1 LRVKGKEM
9 EMENKVEKMTEEQEE
24 KYFIN
29 KFQALIDEGYKMNWT
44 TEEIKNVLQYVMSEN
59 VMA

>member
-1 LRVKGKEM
+1 M